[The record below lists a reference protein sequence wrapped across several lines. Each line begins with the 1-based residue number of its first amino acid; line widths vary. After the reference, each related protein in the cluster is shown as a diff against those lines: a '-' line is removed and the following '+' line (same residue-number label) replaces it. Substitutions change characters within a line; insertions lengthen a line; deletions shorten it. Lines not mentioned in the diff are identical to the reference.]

1 MTNRQEDRDLLKARA
16 DLWNRLMT
24 EPTHGGRSKDDIDM
38 QLQDERTR
46 WKRPDIR
53 SPAPKP

>member
-1 MTNRQEDRDLLKARA
+1 
-16 DLWNRLMT
+16 MT